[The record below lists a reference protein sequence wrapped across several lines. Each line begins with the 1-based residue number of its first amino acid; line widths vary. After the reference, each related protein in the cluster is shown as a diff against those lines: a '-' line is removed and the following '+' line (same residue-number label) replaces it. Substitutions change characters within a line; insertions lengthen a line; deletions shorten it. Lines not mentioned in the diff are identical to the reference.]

1 MKLFSRKAL
10 VAGAASI
17 ALLTGA
23 GATASATEVSN
34 DTVVAG
40 AADKTTNKTDESS
53 KSSSKDGKDVT
64 AKEIREWIGI
74 VTAVIG
80 ALTTAFTFV
89 QRFLK

>member
-40 AADKTTNKTDESS
+40 AANTGKTAKNDDSS
-53 KSSSKDGKDVT
+53 KSSSEDVT
-64 AKEIREWIGI
+64 PKEIREWIGI

-80 ALTTAFTFV
+80 ALTTAFTFA